1 MRARTNTTTAEP
13 QHGVPS
19 PALLARA
26 DRGFARFLAH
36 HTEDQDDGDGGGEN
50 PAVTAGHPSET
61 APAARP
67 R

>member
-1 MRARTNTTTAEP
+1 MSAPTTAGTEP
-13 QHGVPS
+13 EGRGLQPPTFGRPS

-36 HTEDQDDGDGGGEN
+36 TTQARDDSTGD
-50 PAVTAGHPSET
+50 HDD
-61 APAARP
+61 AARH